1 MIAVNSKTT
10 GHKSRGY
17 AETFTREQV
26 DSLLAEVWLKQMVA
40 DIRSG
45 NEKKKDE
52 LPYICPHYTA
62 FKNNHRAQKD
72 IIPEAFSFMTC
83 VDVDDK
89 ELVEQAIKRAL
100 EVNDDE
106 YSDWQ
111 QQVLR
116 IEYSARKKVHIYIR
130 IPKGMTI
137 EEAQRAFCKEIE
149 VPYDESCI
157 TPERFIYLTGKDEEV
172 YRSPQWL
179 EPLTD
184 EELEERRKAYL
195 MRGLD
200 VDGRKTLP
208 EGNTQGTVPQ
218 CSAKQGEFALRECGV
233 ANTCVA
239 DERYLAAF
247 DLCAEQAGL
256 NPTSMDVWGEHNWH
270 SNLMAVLSVGATKLM
285 SRQQLQAVIAERL
298 PNYSQTEDCKKLI
311 SYFYDKYDAGKGFMN
326 ANLRSINAQVQEK
339 ITQKEITQKEPSL
352 LCTPPEMPKKL
363 PKLIQLLVSKTPVE
377 YKPAV
382 AHAVFPALATHLKEV
397 RFCYTDNVE
406 HEATL
411 MNCLMAGTGAGKGCI
426 DKPIERIMADIAHR
440 DKENERREAEWKK
453 DCQKRGANKDKQMRP
468 EGLVIQIID
477 PDMTKPA
484 LVTRMDESEGH
495 FVYVKLN
502 ELDLFEQL
510 KGQTGKQHFQLMCLA
525 FDPDSEYGQTRI
537 GTQSVTARPKC
548 RFNWNACTTIL
559 KGRRFFRNVLTD
571 GPISRINFCTIPKE
585 EIGAKQP
592 VYGKY
597 DAEFDETLK
606 PYIDNLVAARGL
618 VDCPQAFKL
627 AQKLQDECAEMAQL
641 NQNETYWNLSH
652 RACVIAW
659 LKACVIYVANG
670 MKWERSI
677 EEFIRWSLSY
687 DLYCKMAFFGNK
699 IEAANKDDDSRIG
712 TRGPKNLLTFLPD
725 EFTIEDA
732 RRVRTQQGLTGE
744 SENTRKMISQWKTRG
759 FILQLTVDSF
769 QKSDRYK
776 RKSDE

>member
-1 MIAVNSKTT
+1 MMRPIPTREEYLALRNGGEQKMTVAAVRSGDQTR
-10 GHKSRGY
+10 KSRLVQMNYSCLPNDDG
-17 AETFTREQV
+17 TLKGSKRISTTVGMDIDHIKPTDLQVVRERIL
-26 DSLLAEVWLKQMVA
+26 S
-40 DIRSG
+40 
-45 NEKKKDE
+45 KKDE
-52 LPYICPHYTA
+52 LGLLMLELSA
-62 FKNNHRAQKD
+62 RAQGYHLVFKRKPELSQEENLRWASKLLKVEFDEGAKD
-72 IIPEAFSFMTC
+72 ITRVFFTTTES
-83 VDVDDK
+83 D
-89 ELVEQAIKRAL
+89 LYYL
-100 EVNDDE
+100 DDE
-106 YSDWQ
+106 IFSLSQ
-111 QQVLR
+111 SPLLK
-116 IEYSARKKVHIYIR
+116 EKEPESAEHHMNKETSQLQGSAD
-130 IPKGMTI
+130 PKT
-137 EEAQRAFCKEIE
+137 
-149 VPYDESCI
+149 
-157 TPERFIYLTGKDEEV
+157 
-172 YRSPQWL
+172 
-179 EPLTD
+179 
-184 EELEERRKAYL
+184 
-195 MRGLD
+195 
-200 VDGRKTLP
+200 
-208 EGNTQGTVPQ
+208 
-218 CSAKQGEFALRECGV
+218 
-233 ANTCVA
+233 
-239 DERYLAAF
+239 LAAF

-270 SNLMAVLSVGATKLM
+270 SNLMAVMSVGVGKLM

-311 SYFYDKYDAGKGFMN
+311 DYFYEKYDAGKGFMN
-326 ANLRSINAQVQEK
+326 ANLRSINAQVQEMSSWCEAVPP
-339 ITQKEITQKEPSL
+339 INGDTPV
-352 LCTPPEMPKKL
+352 CTPPEMPKKL
-363 PKLIQLLVSKTPVE
+363 PKLIQLLVSKTPDI

-426 DKPIERIMADIAHR
+426 DKPIERIMADIARR

-453 DCQKRGANKDKQMRP
+453 DCQKRGANKDKLVRP

-606 PYIDNLVAARGL
+606 TYIDNLLAARGL
-618 VDCPQAFKL
+618 IDCPQAYKL

-677 EEFIRWSLSY
+677 EDFIRWSLSY
-687 DLYCKMAFFGNK
+687 DLYCKMVFFGNK
-699 IEAANKDDDSRIG
+699 IEAANNEEDSRIG
-712 TRGPKNLLTFLPD
+712 TRGPKNLLLYLPD
-725 EFTIEDA
+725 EFTVEDA
-732 RRVRTQQGLTGE
+732 RRMRTQNGLD
-744 SENTRKMISQWKTRG
+744 SENTNKMIRNWKNRG
-759 FILQLTVDSF
+759 FVTQNSEFSF
-769 QKSDRYK
+769 LKLKYK
-776 RKSDE
+776 NNE

>member
-17 AETFTREQV
+17 AESWTREQV
-26 DSLLAEVWLKQMVA
+26 DSLLSEDWLRKMVTE
-40 DIRSG
+40 IRSG

-52 LPYICPHYTA
+52 LPYICPHYA
-62 FKNNHRAQKD
+62 SFRNNHRAQKD
-72 IIPEAFSFMTC
+72 IIPEAFTFMTC

-89 ELVEQAIKRAL
+89 ALVEEAIKRAL

-130 IPKGMTI
+130 IPKEMTI
-137 EEAQRAFCKEIE
+137 EEAQRAFCQEIG

-179 EPLTD
+179 EPLS
-184 EELEERRKAYL
+184 EEEIAERREAYL
-195 MRGLD
+195 QRGLD
-200 VDGRKTLP
+200 VDGRPLGSEKRIVKSEKCT
-208 EGNTQGTVPQ
+208 EQTEK
-218 CSAKQGEFALRECGV
+218 AAALDPK
-233 ANTCVA
+233 A
-239 DERYLAAF
+239 LAAF

-256 NPTSMDVWGEHNWH
+256 NPNSMDVWGEHNWH
-270 SNLMAVLSVGATKLM
+270 SNLMAVLSVGVGKLM
-285 SRQQLQAVIAERL
+285 SRQQLQTVIAERL

-311 SYFYDKYDAGKGFMN
+311 DYFYEKYDAGKGFMN
-326 ANLRSINAQVQEK
+326 ANLRSINAQVQGK
-339 ITQKEITQKEPSL
+339 ITQKEPSL
-352 LCTPPEMPKKL
+352 SCNLVPPEMPKKL
-363 PKLIQLLVSKTPVE
+363 PKLIQLLVSKTPE
-377 YKPAV
+377 AYKAAV
-382 AHAVFPALATHLKEV
+382 AHAVFPPLATHLKEV

-453 DCQKRGANKDKQMRP
+453 DCQKRGANKDKLMRP

-559 KGRRFFRNVLTD
+559 KGRRFV
-571 GPISRINFCTIPKE
+571 PS
-585 EIGAKQP
+585 
-592 VYGKY
+592 
-597 DAEFDETLK
+597 
-606 PYIDNLVAARGL
+606 
-618 VDCPQAFKL
+618 
-627 AQKLQDECAEMAQL
+627 
-641 NQNETYWNLSH
+641 
-652 RACVIAW
+652 
-659 LKACVIYVANG
+659 
-670 MKWERSI
+670 
-677 EEFIRWSLSY
+677 SLSTGSTMQS
-687 DLYCKMAFFGNK
+687 LM
-699 IEAANKDDDSRIG
+699 
-712 TRGPKNLLTFLPD
+712 
-725 EFTIEDA
+725 
-732 RRVRTQQGLTGE
+732 RR
-744 SENTRKMISQWKTRG
+744 
-759 FILQLTVDSF
+759 
-769 QKSDRYK
+769 
-776 RKSDE
+776 